1 MISEIFLPANMI
13 FLLEGFKVT
22 LEIGVFSIICSVI
35 MGTIL
40 GVARYLEIP
49 VVANLS
55 AMYIDI
61 MRNLPCLLV
70 VLVVRFMTPLP
81 PVISGVA
88 AMSVFTAATMAEVVR
103 GGLNAIPTGQFEAAY
118 SQGMS
123 RLQVL
128 RFIVLPQA
136 FRNIIPPMMSEFTTI
151 IKDSSFVWAVG
162 TEELTG
168 RGMILIGKYSATGQL
183 FTVFAC
189 VALIYFVLNYSLSS
203 FARYKYKKMRAY
215 ISTD

>member
-1 MISEIFLPANMI
+1 MVSELFQPANVL

-22 LEIGVFSIICSVI
+22 LEIGVCSIICSVI
-35 MGTIL
+35 FGSFL
-40 GVARYLEIP
+40 GVSRYLKLPI
-49 VVANLS
+49 LS
-55 AMYIDI
+55 TLAAIYIDI
-61 MRNLPCLLV
+61 MRNLPCLLL

-81 PVISGVA
+81 PVVSGIA

-103 GGLNAIPTGQFEAAY
+103 GGLNAIPQGQFEAAY

-128 RFIVLPQA
+128 RFVVLPQA

-168 RGMILIGKYSATGQL
+168 RGMILIGKYSSINQI
-183 FTVFAC
+183 FTIFAC
-189 VALIYFVLNYSLSS
+189 VALIYFVLNYSLSTL
-203 FARYKYKKMRAY
+203 ARWKYKQMRAY
-215 ISTD
+215 IH